1 MLEIGVFHNGATDL
15 PTKEVD
21 YDGGVI
27 VNDGTLADTHQA
39 AQRTIVN
46 QVRQGILADKLG
58 FDYFFLTEH
67 HFQPEGAEL
76 SPNPLLSQ
84 TAIAARTKRIRLA
97 QAANIITW
105 WHPLRIAEQAAM
117 LDVLSG
123 GRLDF
128 GIGRGYQPRENETFG
143 WPFGSTIQDQE
154 RNRAYY
160 EEAYDAIID
169 AWTHDSFSH
178 HGEFLSLP
186 PSYTRWGHKQTH
198 AYFSQP
204 GMGRVAPPS
213 SRLSDARV
221 VFGDRQ
227 YDTMDGAQ
235 PSRPIWEPVASDA
248 FAGLSPGRA
257 AERGNGIAVAQSP
270 AALAL
275 PVRVG
280 SLRFEGHFAD
290 AEAGAEPS
298 AFAAFES
305 CGTAEPT
312 SVCTRTGYDSADPR
326 PTALDAGASF
336 NVRAGAR
343 RVNVD
348 VSGSVAHLGRPKMEA
363 VTYVP
368 WAPDTETADALT
380 KAAVLNGE
388 SPMYYPNLADVTRRQ
403 IDASVDVPIT
413 RLVSVG
419 LQYNAQ
425 HYVGSYGQ
433 SLLPNVD
440 ARKDSY
446 LGNITYQMPHSNSAI
461 TFSARQ
467 FRYQDNF
474 VPALNLTQT
483 REDVNFTVK
492 F

>member
-27 VNDGTLADTHQA
+27 VNDGTLTDTHQA

-46 QVRQGILADKLG
+46 QVRQGVLADKLG
-58 FDYFFLTEH
+58 FDYYFQTEH

-84 TAIAARTKRIRLA
+84 TAVAARTKRIRLA

-204 GMGRVAPPS
+204 GMGRTLEQVLKLGKPDMYS
-213 SRLSDARV
+213 SGNPVLATTTKLLEIPV
-221 VFGDRQ
+221 
-227 YDTMDGAQ
+227 YPQ
-235 PSRPIWEPVASDA
+235 PLQKPYPQIWEPLTSPRSIRWAAEKGINGYFIVEPNSRLKQNIELYYSSAEQAGWPDRQGRGRFKYGWDA
-248 FAGLSPGRA
+248 EKRRGVVTCRYIHVVEKGLGDMDRA
-257 AERGNGIAVAQSP
+257 ARG
-270 AALAL
+270 
-275 PVRVG
+275 
-280 SLRFEGHFAD
+280 
-290 AEAGAEPS
+290 
-298 AFAAFES
+298 
-305 CGTAEPT
+305 
-312 SVCTRTGYDSADPR
+312 
-326 PTALDAGASF
+326 
-336 NVRAGAR
+336 
-343 RVNVD
+343 
-348 VSGSVAHLGRPKMEA
+348 MELQWH
-363 VTYVP
+363 YYGP
-368 WAPDTETADALT
+368 FGF
-380 KAAVLNGE
+380 AAVLAEADEPFYDLNMKVTADLLREKKVAIHGSKQYVIDTIME
-388 SPMYYPNLADVTRRQ
+388 TKEVCGYEDFMFNAWFELGGFAGDEVEAQMQFFAEEIMPVLRRECGGSPEKPDVAPDLDPAPRP
-403 IDASVDVPIT
+403 A
-413 RLVSVG
+413 VS
-419 LQYNAQ
+419 A
-425 HYVGSYGQ
+425 
-433 SLLPNVD
+433 
-440 ARKDSY
+440 
-446 LGNITYQMPHSNSAI
+446 
-461 TFSARQ
+461 
-467 FRYQDNF
+467 
-474 VPALNLTQT
+474 
-483 REDVNFTVK
+483 
-492 F
+492 